1 MLLELTEHD
10 NTSTIIFVRT
20 SMSATDLIN
29 FCRNTIM
36 INASLIEE
44 TDDVRKQLGSS
55 QNDQR
60 AQRYLK
66 EYNEFNNKHIAH

>member
-1 MLLELTEHD
+1 MLIELLEHD

-20 SMSATDLIN
+20 STSAIDLIN
-29 FCRNTIM
+29 FCKNTIM
-36 INASLIEE
+36 INASVIEE
-44 TDDVRKQLGSS
+44 TGEVRKQLGSS

-66 EYNEFNNKHIAH
+66 EYNDFNEKHIAH